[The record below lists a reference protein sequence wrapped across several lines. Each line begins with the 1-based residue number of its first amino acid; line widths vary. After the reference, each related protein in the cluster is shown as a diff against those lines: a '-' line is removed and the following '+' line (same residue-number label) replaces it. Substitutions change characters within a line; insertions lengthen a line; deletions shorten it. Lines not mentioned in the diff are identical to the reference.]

1 MIGANIQLILIITGL
16 ATATTL
22 AQFIAP
28 IQVVRSTYGEVLNS
42 PASIAIA
49 RNWGLGVFCVGA
61 LLVYSAFHA
70 ELRTAAMTIAII
82 GKVGFIAGIL
92 GTPLRKQPMAR
103 FLVVVDSIIVLLY
116 GLYLVGA

>member
-1 MIGANIQLILIITGL
+1 MITANIQIILIITGL

-28 IQVVRSTYGEVLNS
+28 TQVIRSTYGEVLTS
-42 PASIAIA
+42 TVSIAIA

-61 LLVYSAFHA
+61 LLVYSAFHL
-70 ELRTAAMTIAII
+70 ELRAAAMTVAIV

-92 GTPLRKQPMAR
+92 GTSLRKQPMAL
-103 FLVVVDSIIVLLY
+103 FLVVVDSISVLLY
-116 GLYLVGA
+116 SLYFSGV